1 MGLRPLSSSH
11 LSKEIIMALPNSGG
25 GYQFTDGNVN
35 EIVMGVQAAPQ
46 TATATATLT
55 AAQVTGGILVGNPST
70 TAASYTL
77 PTATALDAVFNN
89 AKPNSTFRLV
99 VINLG
104 TSTGLITMIAGTGI
118 TTVGNL
124 VVAITGSAAGV
135 GGAAEFLFRKTGDA
149 AYTMYRVA

>member
-1 MGLRPLSSSH
+1 
-11 LSKEIIMALPNSGG
+11 MALPNSGG
-25 GYQFTDGNVN
+25 GYQFTDGNTN

-77 PTATALDAVFNN
+77 PTAAALDAVFNN
-89 AKPNSTFRLV
+89 SKPNSTFRLV

-104 TSTGLITMIAGTGI
+104 TSTGLITMVVGTGI
-118 TTVGNL
+118 TAVGNL